1 MVSHMVPMACGAT
14 PASFAPITTP
24 PINLCGL
31 IKRVIH
37 WRQRAIVDAQCRGIN
52 GTPPMGGLG
61 VLSANTFNSFFF

>member
-1 MVSHMVPMACGAT
+1 MVFHMAPMECGAT
-14 PASFAPITTP
+14 LASFAHTMTP
-24 PINLCGL
+24 PINLFGL